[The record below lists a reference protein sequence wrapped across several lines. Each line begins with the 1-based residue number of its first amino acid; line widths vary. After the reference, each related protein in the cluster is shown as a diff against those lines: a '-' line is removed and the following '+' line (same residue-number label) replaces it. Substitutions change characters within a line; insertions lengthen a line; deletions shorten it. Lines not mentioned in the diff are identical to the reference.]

1 MPMLKTGTVIQS
13 NGSNCIVASDNQK
26 YDCVIKGKLRQKG
39 YNSTNP
45 VAVGDIVE
53 FDISIEPATIA
64 SIHERRNCIIRKS
77 TNLSKQSHIIAAN
90 IDQAVFVFTMHH
102 PETTT
107 VFLDRFLVSAESYSI
122 PTIIIFNKI
131 DIYKPEEF
139 DQVAELMATYAEIG
153 YKVLDV
159 SVTKNHN
166 LDAVREIL
174 KDKVSLISGQSGVGK
189 TSIVNAVSGL
199 NLKTASIS
207 ESHESGK
214 HTTSF
219 AQMLPLDFG
228 GYIIDTPGVRAFGL
242 VELERNCISHYFPEI
257 FKTAEKCR
265 FYNCTHTNE
274 PGCAVK
280 EAVENGEI
288 AWSRYH
294 SYTNIYFDEDEKHRR
309 EDY

>member
-166 LDAVREIL
+166 IDAVREIL

-207 ESHESGK
+207 ESHDSGK

-257 FKTAEKCR
+257 FKTAENCR

-294 SYTNIYFDEDEKHRR
+294 SYTNIFFDEDEKHRR

>member
-166 LDAVREIL
+166 IDAVREIL

-257 FKTAEKCR
+257 FKTAENCR

-294 SYTNIYFDEDEKHRR
+294 SYTNIFFDEDEKHRR

>member
-1 MPMLKTGTVIQS
+1 MLKTGTVIQS

-139 DQVAELMATYAEIG
+139 DQVAELMATYTEIG

-166 LDAVREIL
+166 IDAVREIL

-207 ESHESGK
+207 ESHDSGK

-257 FKTAEKCR
+257 FKTAENCR

-294 SYTNIYFDEDEKHRR
+294 SYTNIFFDEDEKHRR

>member
-1 MPMLKTGTVIQS
+1 MLKKGTVIQS
-13 NGSNCIVASDNQK
+13 NGSNYIVSCDNQH

-45 VAVGDIVE
+45 VAVGDFVE
-53 FDISIEPATIA
+53 FDISKDLATITQ
-64 SIHERRNCIIRKS
+64 IFERRNCIIRKS

-90 IDQAVFVFTMHH
+90 IDQAVFVFTMRQ

-122 PTIIIFNKI
+122 PTVIIFNKI

-207 ESHESGK
+207 ESHDSGK

-257 FKTAEKCR
+257 FKTAENCR

-280 EAVENGEI
+280 EAVENGDI

-294 SYTNIYFDEDEKHRR
+294 SYTNIFFDEDEKHRR

>member
-1 MPMLKTGTVIQS
+1 MLKKGTVIQS
-13 NGSNCIVASDNQK
+13 NGSNYIVSCDNQH

-45 VAVGDIVE
+45 VAVGDFVE
-53 FDISIEPATIA
+53 FDISKDPATITQ
-64 SIHERRNCIIRKS
+64 IFERRNCIIRKS

-90 IDQAVFVFTMHH
+90 IDQAVFVFTMRQ

-153 YKVLDV
+153 YKVIDV

-280 EAVENGEI
+280 EAVENGKI

-294 SYTNIYFDEDEKHRR
+294 SYTNIFFDEDEKHRR

>member
-1 MPMLKTGTVIQS
+1 MLKTGTVIQS

-64 SIHERRNCIIRKS
+64 GIHERRNCIIRKS

-122 PTIIIFNKI
+122 PTVIIFNKI
-131 DIYKPEEF
+131 DIYKSEEF

-166 LDAVREIL
+166 IDAVREIL

-207 ESHESGK
+207 ESHDSGK

-294 SYTNIYFDEDEKHRR
+294 SYTNIFFDEDEKHRR

>member
-1 MPMLKTGTVIQS
+1 MLKKGTVIQS
-13 NGSNCIVASDNQK
+13 NGSNYIVSCDNQH

-45 VAVGDIVE
+45 VAVGDFVE
-53 FDISIEPATIA
+53 FDISKDPATITQ
-64 SIHERRNCIIRKS
+64 IFERRNCIIRKS

-90 IDQAVFVFTMHH
+90 IDQAVFVFTMRQ

-153 YKVLDV
+153 YKVIDV

-199 NLKTASIS
+199 NLKTAGIS
-207 ESHESGK
+207 ESHDSGK

-280 EAVENGEI
+280 KAVENGEI

>member
-1 MPMLKTGTVIQS
+1 MLKTGTVIQS

-26 YDCVIKGKLRQKG
+26 YDCIIKGKLRQKG

-122 PTIIIFNKI
+122 PTVIIFNKI

-139 DQVAELMATYAEIG
+139 DQVAKLMATYAEIG

-166 LDAVREIL
+166 IDAVREIL

-207 ESHESGK
+207 ESHDSGK

-257 FKTAEKCR
+257 FKTAENCR

-294 SYTNIYFDEDEKHRR
+294 SYTNIFFDEDEKHRR

>member
-107 VFLDRFLVSAESYSI
+107 VFLDRFLVAAESYSI

-166 LDAVREIL
+166 IDAVREIL

-207 ESHESGK
+207 ESHDSGK

-257 FKTAEKCR
+257 FKTAENCR

-294 SYTNIYFDEDEKHRR
+294 SYTNIFFDEDEKHRR

>member
-1 MPMLKTGTVIQS
+1 MLKKGTVIQS
-13 NGSNCIVASDNQK
+13 NGSNYIVSCDNQH

-45 VAVGDIVE
+45 VAVGDFVE
-53 FDISIEPATIA
+53 FDISKDPATITQ
-64 SIHERRNCIIRKS
+64 IFERRNCIIRKS

-90 IDQAVFVFTMHH
+90 IDQAVFVFTMRQ

-189 TSIVNAVSGL
+189 TSIVNAVSGQ

>member
-1 MPMLKTGTVIQS
+1 MLKTGTVIQS

-131 DIYKPEEF
+131 DIYNPEEF

-166 LDAVREIL
+166 IDAVREIL

-207 ESHESGK
+207 ESHDSGK

-257 FKTAEKCR
+257 FKTAENCR

-294 SYTNIYFDEDEKHRR
+294 SYTNIFFDEDEKHRR
-309 EDY
+309 DDY

>member
-1 MPMLKTGTVIQS
+1 MLKKGTVIQS
-13 NGSNCIVASDNQK
+13 NGSNYIVSCDNQH

-45 VAVGDIVE
+45 VAVGDFVE
-53 FDISIEPATIA
+53 FDISKDPATI
-64 SIHERRNCIIRKS
+64 IQIFERRNCIIRKS

-90 IDQAVFVFTMHH
+90 IDQAVFVFTMRQ

>member
-1 MPMLKTGTVIQS
+1 MLKTGTVIQS
-13 NGSNCIVASDNQK
+13 NGSNCIVASDTQK

-122 PTIIIFNKI
+122 PTIIIFNKT

-166 LDAVREIL
+166 IDAVREIL

-257 FKTAEKCR
+257 FKTAENCR

-280 EAVENGEI
+280 EAVENGDI

>member
-139 DQVAELMATYAEIG
+139 DQIAELMATYAEIG

-166 LDAVREIL
+166 IDAVREIL

-207 ESHESGK
+207 ESHDSGK

-257 FKTAEKCR
+257 FKTAENCR

-294 SYTNIYFDEDEKHRR
+294 SYTNIFFDEDEKHRR

>member
-45 VAVGDIVE
+45 VAVGDFVE

-131 DIYKPEEF
+131 DIYKTEEF

-166 LDAVREIL
+166 IDAVREIL

-207 ESHESGK
+207 ESHDSGK

-257 FKTAEKCR
+257 FKTAENCR

-294 SYTNIYFDEDEKHRR
+294 SYTNIFFDEDEKHRR

>member
-122 PTIIIFNKI
+122 PTVIIFNKI
-131 DIYKPEEF
+131 DIYKSEEF

-166 LDAVREIL
+166 IDAVREIL

-207 ESHESGK
+207 ESHDSGK

-257 FKTAEKCR
+257 FKTAENCR

-294 SYTNIYFDEDEKHRR
+294 SYTNIFFDEDEKHRR

>member
-13 NGSNCIVASDNQK
+13 NGSNCIVASENQK

-107 VFLDRFLVSAESYSI
+107 VFLDRFLVAAESYSI

-166 LDAVREIL
+166 IDAVREIL

-207 ESHESGK
+207 ESHDSGK

-294 SYTNIYFDEDEKHRR
+294 SYTNIFFDEDEKHRR

>member
-1 MPMLKTGTVIQS
+1 MLKTGTVIQS
-13 NGSNCIVASDNQK
+13 NGSNCIVASENQK

-45 VAVGDIVE
+45 VAVGDFVE
-53 FDISIEPATIA
+53 FDISKDTATITQ
-64 SIHERRNCIIRKS
+64 IFERRNCIIRKS

-90 IDQAVFVFTMHH
+90 IDQAVFVFTMRQ

-122 PTIIIFNKI
+122 PTVIIFNKI

-166 LDAVREIL
+166 IDAVREIL

-207 ESHESGK
+207 ESHDSGK

-257 FKTAEKCR
+257 FKTAENCR

-294 SYTNIYFDEDEKHRR
+294 SYTNIFFDEDEKHRR

>member
-1 MPMLKTGTVIQS
+1 MLKKGTVIQS
-13 NGSNCIVASDNQK
+13 NGSNYIVSCDNQH

-45 VAVGDIVE
+45 VAVGDFVE

-64 SIHERRNCIIRKS
+64 NIHERRNCIIRKS

-122 PTIIIFNKI
+122 PTVIIFNKI

-166 LDAVREIL
+166 IDAVREIL

-207 ESHESGK
+207 ESHDSGK

-257 FKTAEKCR
+257 FKTAENCR

-294 SYTNIYFDEDEKHRR
+294 SYTNIFFDEDEKHRR

>member
-1 MPMLKTGTVIQS
+1 MLKTGTVIQS

-166 LDAVREIL
+166 IDAVREIL

-242 VELERNCISHYFPEI
+242 VELERNFISHYFPEI
-257 FKTAEKCR
+257 FKTAENCR

-294 SYTNIYFDEDEKHRR
+294 SYTNIFFDEDEKHRR

>member
-1 MPMLKTGTVIQS
+1 MLKTGTVIQS

-166 LDAVREIL
+166 IDAVREIL

-207 ESHESGK
+207 ESHDSGK

-257 FKTAEKCR
+257 FKTAENCR
-265 FYNCTHTNE
+265 FYKCTHTNE

-294 SYTNIYFDEDEKHRR
+294 SYTNIFFDEDEKHRR

>member
-122 PTIIIFNKI
+122 PTVIIFNKI

-166 LDAVREIL
+166 IDAVREIL

-207 ESHESGK
+207 ESHDSGK

-257 FKTAEKCR
+257 FKTAENCR

-294 SYTNIYFDEDEKHRR
+294 SYTNIFFDEDEKHRR

>member
-1 MPMLKTGTVIQS
+1 MLKTGTVIQS

-166 LDAVREIL
+166 IDAVREIL

-189 TSIVNAVSGL
+189 TSIVNAV
-199 NLKTASIS
+199 
-207 ESHESGK
+207 
-214 HTTSF
+214 
-219 AQMLPLDFG
+219 
-228 GYIIDTPGVRAFGL
+228 
-242 VELERNCISHYFPEI
+242 
-257 FKTAEKCR
+257 
-265 FYNCTHTNE
+265 
-274 PGCAVK
+274 
-280 EAVENGEI
+280 
-288 AWSRYH
+288 
-294 SYTNIYFDEDEKHRR
+294 
-309 EDY
+309 

>member
-1 MPMLKTGTVIQS
+1 MLKQGTVIQS
-13 NGSNCIVASDNQK
+13 NGSNCIISCENQNF
-26 YDCVIKGKLRQKG
+26 DCVIKGKLRLKG

-45 VAVGDIVE
+45 VAVGDFVE
-53 FDISIEPATIA
+53 FDISKDPAVITQIF
-64 SIHERRNCIIRKS
+64 ERRNCIIRKS
-77 TNLSKQSHIIAAN
+77 TNLSKQSHVIAAN
-90 IDQAVFVFTMHH
+90 IDQAVFVFTMRQ

-139 DQVAELMATYAEIG
+139 DEVAELMATYAEIG

-189 TSIVNAVSGL
+189 TSIVNAVSGM

-219 AQMLPLDFG
+219 AQMLPLSFG

-242 VELERNCISHYFPEI
+242 VELEKNCMSHYFPEI
-257 FKTAEKCR
+257 FKTAENCR
-265 FYNCTHTNE
+265 FGNCTHTTE

-280 EAVENGEI
+280 AAVENGDI

-294 SYTNIYFDEDEKHRR
+294 SYTNIFFDEDEKHRR
-309 EDY
+309 DEH

>member
-1 MPMLKTGTVIQS
+1 MLNKGTVIQS
-13 NGSNCIVASDNQK
+13 NGGNYIVSCDNK
-26 YDCVIKGKLRQKG
+26 NYDCVIKGKLRLKG

-45 VAVGDIVE
+45 IAVGDFVE
-53 FDISIEPATIA
+53 FDISKSPAVITQIFD
-64 SIHERRNCIIRKS
+64 RRNCIIRKS

-90 IDQAVFVFTMHH
+90 IDQAVFVFTMRQ

-139 DQVAELMATYAEIG
+139 DAVAELMATYDQIG
-153 YKVLDV
+153 YKVIDV
-159 SVTKNHN
+159 SVTKKHN
-166 LDAVREIL
+166 LDTVRDIL
-174 KDKVSLISGQSGVGK
+174 KDKISLISGQSGVGK
-189 TSIVNAVSGL
+189 TSIVNAISGL
-199 NLKTASIS
+199 NLKTGSIS
-207 ESHESGK
+207 ELHDSGK

-242 VELERNCISHYFPEI
+242 SELERNCISHYFPEI
-257 FKTAEKCR
+257 FKTAENCR
-265 FYNCTHTNE
+265 FGNCTHTNE

-280 EAVENGEI
+280 DAVENGDI

-294 SYTNIYFDEDEKHRR
+294 SYTNIFFDEDEKHRR
-309 EDY
+309 D

>member
-1 MPMLKTGTVIQS
+1 MLKTGTVIQS
-13 NGSNCIVASDNQK
+13 NGSNCIVASEKQK

-107 VFLDRFLVSAESYSI
+107 VFLDRFLVAAESYSI

-166 LDAVREIL
+166 IDAVREIL

-207 ESHESGK
+207 ESHDSGK

-257 FKTAEKCR
+257 FKTAENCR

-294 SYTNIYFDEDEKHRR
+294 SYTNIFFDEDEKHRR

>member
-1 MPMLKTGTVIQS
+1 MLKTGTVIQS

-131 DIYKPEEF
+131 DIYNPEEF

-166 LDAVREIL
+166 IDAVREIL

-207 ESHESGK
+207 ESHDSGK

-257 FKTAEKCR
+257 FKTAENCR

-294 SYTNIYFDEDEKHRR
+294 SYTNIFFDEDEKHRR